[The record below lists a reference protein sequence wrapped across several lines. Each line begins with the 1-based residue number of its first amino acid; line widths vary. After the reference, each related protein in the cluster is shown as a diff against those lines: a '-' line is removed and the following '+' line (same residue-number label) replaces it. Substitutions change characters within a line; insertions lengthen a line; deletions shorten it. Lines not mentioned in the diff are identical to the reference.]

1 MATQS
6 ATLAPSKS
14 QRVMSAEFWR
24 FFFTVIVCLYHLE
37 IYLGN
42 QTYFPSGSSAVEFFF
57 VLAGFTMAMSA
68 KRSLAGRTE
77 PVSVREASAKAVEF
91 VKKKLKVIYPIL
103 IAVMILWL
111 AAPSFMF
118 MQSGSKLEMAI
129 NTEWEWLL
137 LVGTPFGFNDGN
149 APLVPI
155 WFLTVLLVV
164 GYIYTYAIYKNY
176 DFIKFAAPAIGIFFY
191 IFFALNA
198 EKILD
203 FYIPMGFFN
212 AGMIRG
218 IAEMSF
224 GMSMFYLYEYIS
236 KKKLGIVWQIV
247 LTLLELYAIY
257 RFFALTLFQPL
268 GLDNYRR
275 MVYILLIVL
284 LSFLNID
291 FISKGLNKLGPL
303 WRRAGSITLTMYLCH
318 IPVVSYYLNLKM
330 KFGMIYGKSGFA
342 KMLSQFFADTGG
354 YGSGGT
360 FKPMTWKDALVFMV
374 MVIVTAILITL
385 LIAAVKKFI
394 AKPLYGRYKAKQ
406 PEEETAALGS

>member
-1 MATQS
+1 MAIQS
-6 ATLAPSKS
+6 ATLAPPRTS
-14 QRVMSAEFWR
+14 RIMSTEFWR
-24 FFFTVIVCLYHLE
+24 FAFTVLVCLYHLE

-68 KRSLAGRTE
+68 KRNLAGRTE
-77 PVSVREASAKAVEF
+77 PVSAREAGAKAVEF
-91 VKKKLKVIYPIL
+91 VKKKLIVIYPVL

-111 AAPSFMF
+111 VAPSFSF
-118 MQSGSKLEMAI
+118 LQSSKLEMAI

-149 APLVPI
+149 APLVPM

-164 GYIYTYAIYKNY
+164 GYIYTYAIYRHY
-176 DFIKFAAPAIGIFFY
+176 DFFKFAAPVIGILFY

-203 FYIPMGFFN
+203 FYIPMGFLN
-212 AGMIRG
+212 AGMVRG

-236 KKKLGIVWQIV
+236 AKKLGIIWQIL
-247 LTLLELYAIY
+247 LTLLQLYAIY

-275 MVYILLIVL
+275 MVYILIIVL
-284 LSFLNID
+284 LSFVNID
-291 FISKGLNKLGPL
+291 FISRGLNKLGPL
-303 WRRAGSITLTMYLCH
+303 WRHAGSITLAMYLCH
-318 IPVVSYYLNLKM
+318 IPVAFFYINLRMKLKM
-330 KFGMIYGKSGFA
+330 
-342 KMLSQFFADTGG
+342 
-354 YGSGGT
+354 SGG
-360 FKPMTWKDALVFMV
+360 FGKGGGFSPMTWQDMLIFLG

-385 LIAAVKKFI
+385 IIAGVKKFI
-394 AKPLYGRYKAKQ
+394 AKPLYTLYKAKQ
-406 PEEETAALGS
+406 AEREIAAAGG